1 MKLYVYGQEGWEEGR
16 RLRQFLELRRNQ
28 WDVVSFVGGG
38 GKTTSIYY
46 LAQELARDTTEGDC
60 PKVLVTTT
68 TKMHLPERGCLLFSP
83 TVAQAERVFSCY
95 PWITAGTFCGS
106 KLGSLTE
113 SELNALIETA
123 QITLVEADGSKGLPC
138 KAPAPHEPVLID
150 RTTKVVAMAGLGCLG
165 RPIDEVCHRPELAA
179 ELLGVSAQ
187 EVMTPEYL
195 ARLLCDEQGQKKAV
209 TSNQE
214 FYVLLNQADDD
225 ARLEAGRQTAE
236 FLRKAGVRRIA
247 AACYGIEEQFD
258 RNRERTGQ
266 RAESDRGET
275 R

>member
-1 MKLYVYGQEGWEEGR
+1 MKLYVYSQDGWKEGQ

-46 LAQELARDTTEGDC
+46 LAEELARDTMEGDC
-60 PKVLVTTT
+60 PRVLVTTT
-68 TKMHLPERGCLLFSP
+68 TKMHLPEKGCLLFSP

-95 PWITAGTFCGS
+95 PWITAGTCFGS

-113 SELNALIETA
+113 SELSALVETA

-138 KAPAPHEPVLID
+138 KAPALHEPVLID
-150 RTTKVVAMAGLGCLG
+150 RTTKVVAMAGLACIG
-165 RPIDEVCHRPELAA
+165 RPIAEVCHRPELVA

-187 EVMTPEYL
+187 EAMTPQYL
-195 ARLLCDEQGQKKAV
+195 ARLLCDQQGQKKAV

-214 FYVLLNQADDD
+214 FYVLLNQADNDE
-225 ARLEAGRQTAE
+225 RLEAGRQTAE
-236 FLRKAGVRRIA
+236 FLHQAGVRRVA
-247 AACYGIEEQFD
+247 AARYEIEEQFD
-258 RNRERTGQ
+258 RDKVRISE
-266 RAESDRGET
+266 
-275 R
+275 